1 MSDDERI
8 AQLETQ
14 VELLQRRVQTYEDA
28 RQVVYAGLLDVQ
40 RLLTAGNVTAA
51 QARLTTVIGDPEAI
65 R

>member
-40 RLLTAGNVTAA
+40 RLLTAGNITAA
-51 QARLTTVIGDPEAI
+51 QARLKTVIGDPEAI